1 VPGDAEEGS
10 YPIEIAI
17 THADGRLERARLWYT
32 VDASAPML
40 EVEAIGDVRP
50 GATITLRAR
59 QIVTDADLSQI
70 GRDRGWLTDESAQL
84 LQDVRRVEARVG
96 GVGAEVVDLS
106 TSGPGTW
113 EARVTVPSDVR
124 DVFALTLVVV
134 DLAANVRE
142 QAVTLEVA
150 R

>member
-1 VPGDAEEGS
+1 
-10 YPIEIAI
+10 
-17 THADGRLERARLWYT
+17 
-32 VDASAPML
+32 ML

-59 QIVTDADLSQI
+59 QIVTDADLSQV
-70 GRDRGWLTDESAQL
+70 GRDRRWLTDERAQL
-84 LQDVRRVEARVG
+84 LQDVRRVEARIG
-96 GVGAEVVDLS
+96 GEVVDLA